1 VWATFWYPTVLD
13 SLFKQNIAVLAAATL
28 GALSV
33 SLVLIAAFVLRPQ
46 IERSAAD
53 TAQMTRSLELSF
65 GQMDPLQQQ
74 HFAKAL
80 RASAEPDVQPGETAP
95 DDSGFQRAW
104 LSRYFLSVLS
114 EKHGISGS
122 DVTVDTEGRVWV
134 RIVTADQPYWL
145 SLRTLPA
152 TDPVFGLV
160 LASAIALIAALA
172 GGIALQRRIARPL
185 KRLEEAVGQLSSPS
199 DVYDNEI
206 QRPREIA
213 AVSWALK
220 DMSERL
226 RAAEADRAV
235 MLAGVSHDLRTPL
248 TKLRLSLAMLKGADA
263 DLIAGAERNVI
274 RIESML
280 GQFLDFARG
289 FETEQTQALPLH
301 PLLQQAIEASDRSET
316 IALDAPEDRLVHV
329 KEVALLRAVENLLA
343 NALRYGQPPIK
354 VSAGIREGDLTIDVQ
369 DSGPGISPEAARE
382 LLRPFARGDSAR
394 AGEGTGLG
402 LAIVDQVA
410 KAHGGSV
417 EFEQASGTFTARLRI
432 PQASAGIQ
440 TRTGSEVHAER

>member
-1 VWATFWYPTVLD
+1 M
-13 SLFKQNIAVLAAATL
+13 SLL
-28 GALSV
+28 
-33 SLVLIAAFVLRPQ
+33 LIAAFVIRPQ

-53 TAQMTRSLELSF
+53 TARMTRSLEYSF
-65 GQMDPLQQQ
+65 RQMDPSQQK
-74 HFAKAL
+74 HFAEAL
-80 RASAEPDVQPGETAP
+80 RASASPDVQA
-95 DDSGFQRAW
+95 DDTESDESDFQRAW
-104 LSRYFLSVLS
+104 FSHYFLRVLS
-114 EKHGISGS
+114 DKHGISGS
-122 DVTVDTEGRVWV
+122 DVTVDPEGRVWV
-134 RIVTADQPYWL
+134 RIVAADQPYWL

-152 TDPVFGLV
+152 TDPVIGLV
-160 LASAIALIAALA
+160 LASAIALLAALA

-199 DVYDNEI
+199 DVYDNDV

-213 AVSWALK
+213 AVSRALK

-226 RAAEADRAV
+226 RAAEADRAL

-248 TKLRLSLAMLKGADA
+248 TKLRLSLAMLKDADA
-263 DLIAGAERNVI
+263 DLVAGAERNVI

-289 FETEQTQALPLH
+289 FEAEETRAVPLH
-301 PLLQQAIEASDRSET
+301 PLLQQVIEACDRSEA
-316 IALDAPEDRLVHV
+316 ILLEAPADSLVRV
-329 KEVALLRAVENLLA
+329 KEAALLRAVENLLS

-354 VSAGIREGDLTIDVQ
+354 VSAGIKEGTLTIEVQ
-369 DSGPGISPEAARE
+369 DSGAGISPDAARE

-410 KAHGGSV
+410 KAHGGFV
-417 EFEQASGTFTARLRI
+417 EFEQASGTFKARLRI
-432 PQASAGIQ
+432 PQARTVSQ
-440 TRTGSEVHAER
+440 TRTGSEVHAEC